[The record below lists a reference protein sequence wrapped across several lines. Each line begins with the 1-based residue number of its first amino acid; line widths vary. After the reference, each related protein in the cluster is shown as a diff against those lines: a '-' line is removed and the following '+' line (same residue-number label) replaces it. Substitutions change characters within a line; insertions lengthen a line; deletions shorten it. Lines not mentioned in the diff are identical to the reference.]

1 MLSNVARLVASRC
14 SANFC
19 SQATGLEY
27 NPLVAAT
34 RASRVMRVA

>member
-1 MLSNVARLVASRC
+1 MQSNMARLVASRYYT
-14 SANFC
+14 SFC
-19 SQATGLEY
+19 SEATGLEY